1 VLPLAVGRTK
11 TVELVNDAITKSG
24 DDGMIVILS
33 QKDREVEDPGVN
45 DIYTVGTLAKI
56 LKVIEVKKG
65 TTFNVI
71 VQGVRRVKLT
81 QMTDIDPYFVGE
93 FEDFE
98 ITEEGDVEEKA
109 LFQNLQQTA
118 MSILDDTPDAPKET
132 PQLLNEIT
140 DADKFCDFIAANL
153 EATGP
158 ERQAILE
165 AETLKEKMK
174 LVLGALNKQ
183 IQISKTA
190 DQIQENMMEETDKV
204 QREYYLRQQLKAIKR
219 ELGEGEDGIDD
230 LEYRL
235 DNTDMPEEAEET
247 LRKQIDRLRTMQA
260 SSSEYSV
267 TLNYVETLLDIPWE
281 ISTDDV
287 LDLDLAQ
294 TVLDNDHYGLE
305 KVKDRIVEYLAVRTL
320 KDDMKGP
327 ILCLAGPPGVG
338 KTSLGRSIARA
349 LGRKFIRI
357 SLGGV
362 SDESEIRGHRRTY
375 VGAMPGRLVKSLK
388 KAGVNNPVIM
398 LDEIDKIGKDFKGDP
413 QSAMLE
419 VLDPEQ
425 NHAFADHYVEVP
437 VDLSKVLFIA
447 TANQLGSISAPL
459 RDRMEII
466 EVPSYTSFEKKQIA
480 KTHLVPKQIT
490 NHGITDDHISFE
502 DEGIDYLIDKY
513 TREAGVRSLERRIA
527 DVCRS
532 VAVKVAKTDINLRD
546 DISIKIGKTEVTEA
560 LGPERHHSEIAQ
572 RTSVAGVSTGLAWT
586 QSGGDILFVE
596 ATKMKGSG
604 KVKFT
609 GQLGDVMKESV
620 EAAIS
625 YLRSNSQEFGL
636 PADFMEELDLHVH
649 FPAGGVPKDGP
660 SAGITIFTALVSI
673 LTGIKVKPTVAMT
686 GEITL
691 RGSVL
696 PVGGIKEKVTAAHRA
711 GIKTIIMP
719 EKCRKDL
726 IDVNDEIQND
736 IEFHFV
742 SRVDEVPP
750 IALTEALPQVP
761 VVTADPDGSVA
772 PRPEPDVVN

>member
-1 VLPLAVGRTK
+1 
-11 TVELVNDAITKSG
+11 
-24 DDGMIVILS
+24 
-33 QKDREVEDPGVN
+33 
-45 DIYTVGTLAKI
+45 
-56 LKVIEVKKG
+56 
-65 TTFNVI
+65 
-71 VQGVRRVKLT
+71 
-81 QMTDIDPYFVGE
+81 
-93 FEDFE
+93 
-98 ITEEGDVEEKA
+98 
-109 LFQNLQQTA
+109 
-118 MSILDDTPDAPKET
+118 
-132 PQLLNEIT
+132 
-140 DADKFCDFIAANL
+140 
-153 EATGP
+153 
-158 ERQAILE
+158 
-165 AETLKEKMK
+165 
-174 LVLGALNKQ
+174 
-183 IQISKTA
+183 
-190 DQIQENMMEETDKV
+190 
-204 QREYYLRQQLKAIKR
+204 
-219 ELGEGEDGIDD
+219 
-230 LEYRL
+230 
-235 DNTDMPEEAEET
+235 
-247 LRKQIDRLRTMQA
+247 
-260 SSSEYSV
+260 
-267 TLNYVETLLDIPWE
+267 
-281 ISTDDV
+281 
-287 LDLDLAQ
+287 
-294 TVLDNDHYGLE
+294 
-305 KVKDRIVEYLAVRTL
+305 
-320 KDDMKGP
+320 
-327 ILCLAGPPGVG
+327 
-338 KTSLGRSIARA
+338 
-349 LGRKFIRI
+349 
-357 SLGGV
+357 
-362 SDESEIRGHRRTY
+362 
-375 VGAMPGRLVKSLK
+375 
-388 KAGVNNPVIM
+388 
-398 LDEIDKIGKDFKGDP
+398 
-413 QSAMLE
+413 MLE

-772 PRPEPDVVN
+772 PSPEPDVVN